1 MNDRKTLFKMRKWQY
16 NFLSNEALM
25 RKYSQGHA
33 DAFECLYLRNK
44 TQLLNFIKR
53 QCHNTSIAE
62 ELVHDTWMAVITQAS
77 SYQEKA
83 KFTTWLFRIAH
94 NRLIDHWRKHG
105 NSAAILIDEI
115 GQQLLSKS
123 HEVSDPVIEVEDISR
138 QLSSLSVEQMEVV
151 LLRIEG
157 FSHLEIAEITNSK
170 PETVKSRLR
179 YATKRLRTSMELSV

>member
-1 MNDRKTLFKMRKWQY
+1 MDGSY
-16 NFLSNEALM
+16 NSSE
-25 RKYSQGHA
+25 
-33 DAFECLYLRNK
+33 
-44 TQLLNFIKR
+44 FI
-53 QCHNTSIAE
+53 
-62 ELVHDTWMAVITQAS
+62 
-77 SYQEKA
+77 
-83 KFTTWLFRIAH
+83 
-94 NRLIDHWRKHG
+94 
-105 NSAAILIDEI
+105 
-115 GQQLLSKS
+115 SKS